1 MRLFVGLAVVSLLVP
16 AMASAQPA
24 VGTDAGSSAAPAM
37 QKVAKIRTVPARTTR
52 PAVAEA
58 YRINKQVRAAQLAAL
73 SANAEDNSSR

>member
-1 MRLFVGLAVVSLLVP
+1 MRGFVGLAVVSLLVP
-16 AMASAQPA
+16 AAASAQPA
-24 VGTDAGSSAAPAM
+24 TGLRTDTPTV
-37 QKVAKIRTVPARTTR
+37 QKTTATRIVPARKTR